1 MSLSTGRLNQVIN
14 LLHMRDIALM
24 VEIFVTIN
32 FSSIVHF
39 LDAAPPLVVA
49 PSASA
54 MVSQ

>member
-32 FSSIVHF
+32 SSSIVHF
-39 LDAAPPLVVA
+39 LDAEPSLVVA
-49 PSASA
+49 TSASA
-54 MVSQ
+54 TVSH